1 MIRPVFN
8 LKLQIKT
15 DMWTTLLII
24 IIVLYFVLTRLFQI
38 VEFREEVI
46 QERLGKYKKTLKP
59 GFHFLIPFVD
69 RPAYS
74 QEMREQVLDVPSQ
87 TCITKDNIE
96 VSVDGLVYL
105 KVMDSYKASYG
116 ISNYRAAAVNLA
128 QTTMRSE
135 IGKMTLDDTFSERDK
150 MNENIVREID
160 KAAGPW
166 GIKVMRYEL
175 KNISP
180 SIEIIDTME
189 RQMEAEREKRAEITN
204 SEGHRQARIFES
216 EGEQQ
221 SQVLISEANRQKR
234 INEARGRAK
243 EIELVATA
251 TAKGINRVA
260 GAISRPGGDLA
271 VKTKLVEQYIKQF
284 GHIIQKSNVSV
295 LPTETA
301 NLKTFFEGVGTIS
314 DHTKSS
320 SPKTKAANSGG
331 Q

>member
-1 MIRPVFN
+1 
-8 LKLQIKT
+8 
-15 DMWTTLLII
+15 MWTTLLII
-24 IIVLYFVLTRLFQI
+24 IVLSYFVLTRLFQI

-135 IGKMTLDDTFSERDK
+135 IGKMTLDDTFSERDT

-160 KAAGPW
+160 KAADPW

-175 KNISP
+175 KNIRP
-180 SIEIIDTME
+180 SLEIIDTME

-221 SQVLISEANRQKR
+221 NKVLVSEAERLKR
-234 INEARGRAK
+234 INEAKGRAK
-243 EIELVATA
+243 EIELIATA

-260 GAISRPGGDLA
+260 EAISQPGGDLA

-284 GHIIQKSNVSV
+284 GNIIQTSNVSV

-314 DHTKSS
+314 DHTKNPSN
-320 SPKTKAANSGG
+320 KTAVSNRRG

>member
-1 MIRPVFN
+1 M
-8 LKLQIKT
+8 L
-15 DMWTTLLII
+15 WTTLLAV
-24 IIVLYFVLTRLFQI
+24 IVLSYFILTRLFQI

-74 QEMREQVLDVPSQ
+74 QEMREQVIDVPSQ

-96 VSVDGLVYL
+96 VAVDGLVYL
-105 KVMDSYKASYG
+105 KVMDSHKASYG
-116 ISNYRAAAVNLA
+116 ISNYQAAAVNLA

-135 IGKMTLDDTFSERDK
+135 IGKMTLDDTFSERET

-160 KAAGPW
+160 KASNPW

-175 KNISP
+175 KNINP
-180 SIEIIDTME
+180 SNEIVDTME
-189 RQMEAEREKRAEITN
+189 RQMEAERAKRAEITN

-221 SQVLISEANRQKR
+221 SQVLVSEANRQKR
-234 INEARGRAK
+234 INEAKGRAK
-243 EIELVATA
+243 EIELIATA
-251 TAKGINRVA
+251 TAQGIRRVA
-260 GAISRPGGDLA
+260 EAIERPGGDLA

-284 GHIIQKSNVSV
+284 GNIIKKSNVSV

-301 NLKTFFEGVGTIS
+301 NLKTFFEGVSQIS
-314 DHTKSS
+314 DHTKDAST
-320 SPKTKAANSGG
+320 KTAK
-331 Q
+331 